1 MIFDDRFAFALL
13 PYAPRTVSMKPYI
26 DHLVVCPGDSIHIEL
41 DFAQLGK
48 VGYSGRGADNNVKL
62 NEFHLRYYLPE
73 DWPFDKDYA
82 DAESYVEAA
91 KEKLEYHLS
100 RLEAFINDQK
110 PGVELERLCRQEIE
124 ADYYSELIQS
134 LLRYQRNG

>member
-1 MIFDDRFAFALL
+1 M
-13 PYAPRTVSMKPYI
+13 
-26 DHLVVCPGDSIHIEL
+26 
-41 DFAQLGK
+41 
-48 VGYSGRGADNNVKL
+48 KL

-134 LLRYQRNG
+134 QEKLFSAFEILTISTKQCITSFVQSVR